1 MMLKILSASLR
12 RAPSRGMA
20 TESLNK
26 VIFTSTCRSTGNR
39 EGIVDSIGGRLRPS
53 LSAEL
58 RSRPPARSRLTQPR
72 HPGRCASPPY
82 QTPTAVSA

>member
-1 MMLKILSASLR
+1 MLSKIAAFR
-12 RAPSRGMA
+12 RAPSRGMV

-53 LSAEL
+53 AE
-58 RSRPPARSRLTQPR
+58 R
-72 HPGRCASPPY
+72 
-82 QTPTAVSA
+82 